1 MTFMEWTLWIMLAT
15 FYICCLFTV
24 CLMTF
29 RKGYVGLGVI
39 GIFLPW
45 VWLVGAMLP
54 ARSGSTYARDAGAR
68 PAHA

>member
-54 ARSGSTYARDAGAR
+54 AKSGSTYARGTGAR
-68 PAHA
+68 AAHA